1 MAVGPGIGPVVNV
14 AAAHQALVLAMGHDE
29 FAQGLGPAHGLLH
42 VLGVLDPP
50 AVVGESHHIGGQPL
64 QIGQVL
70 PLLPYGDGAVGID
83 MDHAVPL
90 NEVQLGLEVF
100 QAVRHRFQVGHG
112 ADRGKPSV
120 GCRPGPG
127 GDGLFA

>member
-14 AAAHQALVLAMGHDE
+14 AAAHQALVLAVGHDKL
-29 FAQGLGPAHGLLH
+29 AQGLGPAHGLLH

-70 PLLPYGDGAVGID
+70 PLFPYGDGAVGID

-100 QAVRHRFQVGHG
+100 QAVRN
-112 ADRGKPSV
+112 RGKPSV